1 MNAHIH
7 RFTLPEPAKALIA
20 GALAGVAN
28 GLFGAG
34 GGLFL
39 VPLLIR
45 WLRQEERQAFAT
57 SLAVIL
63 PLSVVGV
70 GLYALRGAL
79 DVAACWPYLAG
90 GAVGGVLAGPVFA
103 RIPVIWLRRA
113 FGLLLLYGGVKAV
126 LLL

>member
-1 MNAHIH
+1 MKKCCQYL
-7 RFTLPEPAKALIA
+7 TA

-45 WLRQEERQAFAT
+45 WIGLEEKRAFAT
-57 SLAVIL
+57 SVAIIL
-63 PLSVVGV
+63 PLSVVSYIMFCIKGGNV
-70 GLYALRGAL
+70 WMDAL
-79 DVAACWPYLAG
+79 PYLIG
-90 GAVGGVLAGPVFA
+90 GILGGLLSAKFFA
-103 RIPVIWLRRA
+103 RIPTVWLHRL
-113 FGLLLLYGGVKAV
+113 FGLLILYGGVKAV